1 MLNKT
6 TLADRHTILEIPLDV
21 AIYNEIFF
29 TGNYSP
35 KLTYYIKRFIELNK
49 VDLFIDIGSNCGLV
63 TRSLLNQLE
72 KKIDYILV
80 EPFPDLMN
88 AARYNL
94 SSFNDANIVF
104 NQFALGKSNGS
115 SKFYREI
122 NNAGSGTTDL
132 KLGSISPY
140 NTFVLPVRHSG
151 EFFAQIF
158 AKYTNIVIKSDLQGD
173 DAQVLSFSPDEN
185 LRNIKAIV
193 CELWSNPEVDKVNVS
208 KFLEKFSNG
217 FSFYF
222 LDSEK
227 SIPKHEVERLW
238 LDGDQSFALHKYGIV
253 KDLIIINNN

>member
-1 MLNKT
+1 MRIFPIKTFRQRLTWKLNLVVRKINYYGQRKLRLKGAQVATKQEVNDLGNILPWVDEGAGSGFSNALLKMLNKT
-6 TLADRHTILEIPLDV
+6 TLADRHTILEIPLDI

-115 SKFYREI
+115 SKFY
-122 NNAGSGTTDL
+122 
-132 KLGSISPY
+132 
-140 NTFVLPVRHSG
+140 
-151 EFFAQIF
+151 
-158 AKYTNIVIKSDLQGD
+158 
-173 DAQVLSFSPDEN
+173 
-185 LRNIKAIV
+185 
-193 CELWSNPEVDKVNVS
+193 
-208 KFLEKFSNG
+208 
-217 FSFYF
+217 
-222 LDSEK
+222 
-227 SIPKHEVERLW
+227 
-238 LDGDQSFALHKYGIV
+238 
-253 KDLIIINNN
+253 